1 VRRLSDLVVSALA
14 RVEVP
19 TAIWRKHRAGELSSE
34 DAGVLVDE
42 FEADWFGAD
51 DADIH
56 FAVVRVSGEIL
67 DLAALSAARHPLRAY
82 DAVQLAS
89 ALAARAASPEVSQFV
104 CFDQALAQ
112 AARAEGFTVGP
123 S

>member
-1 VRRLSDLVVSALA
+1 VRRLSDLVVSGLA

-42 FEADWFGAD
+42 FESDWFGAD
-51 DADIH
+51 DTNVR
-56 FAVVRVSGEIL
+56 FAVVRVSSEIL
-67 DLAALSAARHPLRAY
+67 DLAARSSARHPLRAF

-89 ALAARAASPEVSQFV
+89 ALAARAASPDVTDFA
-104 CFDQALAQ
+104 CFDQALAD
-112 AARAEGFTVGP
+112 AARAEGFMVRP